1 MPQQTTGTF
10 ILSDDAFVDAFESC
24 TLPKQSFHHRDHIR
38 LAWLYLR
45 EGELPV
51 AAARIERSIR
61 GFAAHL
67 GVSEKY
73 HQTITFVWLRLVEA
87 AMRQFPGGGTLEDFL
102 RQHPELLDQN
112 LPFQFYSRE
121 RLLSDG
127 ARSAWVEP
135 DLKALP

>member
-1 MPQQTTGTF
+1 MTRSWKPSNPARSPNSRFITGIT
-10 ILSDDAFVDAFESC
+10 S
-24 TLPKQSFHHRDHIR
+24 
-38 LAWLYLR
+38 AWH
-45 EGELPV
+45 GSICAKDELPV

-73 HQTITFVWLRLVEA
+73 HQTITIVWLRLVEA